1 MAIID
6 FSLNNI
12 NGSVQ
17 DDLWCTAI
25 SDNSGQTDFK
35 YVFDIFNG
43 DKQLIRVKV
52 YPNPN
57 GWGYF
62 NCGSVV
68 RNEMTYDW
76 FDPESHYGT
85 CPVYLDNPNA
95 SGQISINYQ
104 VRIGEDVSGVTT
116 LNMASG
122 ESTAYNITSPL
133 FKRNRPYY
141 NPLELNSTNSKNWK
155 FLTNRPKNAY
165 CRRYDKLLV
174 PFYSTALTMYALY
187 ISSDGNNFDS
197 ASNYAPTGNRFQQFD
212 IGPEAIQIAID
223 NVGSYDITDKDYEV
237 TFYNPF
243 GSEYSETFKVF
254 AQCTNPA
261 LPTVNLYFM
270 NQYGMFDTASFKCQ
284 NKLTFDVERKG
295 FEKSGNTYGEYSVF
309 TNDPNKTKLT
319 TYPLGTYQLPYNYN
333 ETKINFSQKINHSY
347 KLTMDFPSDEEYI
360 WLAELI
366 TSPQVYAQFDDMY
379 YPVVI
384 KNTNYEYS
392 KHQYAGLRPLEID
405 IDLCQPRFG
414 FRR

>member
-1 MAIID
+1 MSIID
-6 FSLNNI
+6 FQLNDI

-17 DDLWCTAI
+17 DDLWCAAI

-35 YVFDIFNG
+35 YVFDIYNN

-68 RNEMTYDW
+68 RNEMSYDW
-76 FDPESHYGT
+76 FDPESSNAY
-85 CPVYLDNPNA
+85 PIFLPNPNA
-95 SGQISINYQ
+95 SGQISIDYQ
-104 VRIGEDVSGVTT
+104 VRIGEDLSGVTT

-122 ESTAYNITSPL
+122 QSTVYNITSPL

-141 NPLELNSTNSKNWK
+141 NPLEFNSTNTKNWK
-155 FLTNRPKNAY
+155 YLTNRPKNSY
-165 CRRYDKLLV
+165 CRWEDKLLV
-174 PFYSTALTMYALY
+174 PFYIQNPVDLS
-187 ISSDGNNFDS
+187 ISITSNGNTFD
-197 ASNYAPTGNRFQQFD
+197 TGNVMSLPDKFYQLD
-212 IGPEAIQIAID
+212 IGPKAIQSCLD
-223 NVGSYDITDKDYEV
+223 NITTYDLKGKDYEIV
-237 TFYNPF
+237 LYDYF
-243 GSEYSETFKVF
+243 GSNNSETFKVF

-261 LPTVNLYFM
+261 YTTINLYFI

-295 FEKSGNTYGEYSVF
+295 FEKSGNIYGEYDVF
-309 TNDPNKTKLT
+309 TNDPNKTKVIST
-319 TYPLGTYQLPYNYN
+319 PLGLFSLPYNYN
-333 ETKINFSQKINHSY
+333 ETKVNFSQKINHSY

-366 TSPQVYAQFDDMY
+366 TSPQIYAQFDDMY
-379 YPVVI
+379 YPIVI

-392 KHQYAGLRPLEID
+392 KHQYAGLKPLEID
-405 IDLCQPRFG
+405 IDLCQTRTG

>member
-1 MAIID
+1 MAIV
-6 FSLNNI
+6 SLDINDI

-17 DDLWCTAI
+17 DDLWCVAL

-35 YVFDIFNG
+35 YVYDIFNA

-57 GWGYF
+57 GYGYF

-76 FDPESHYGT
+76 FNPESSHTT

-95 SGQISINYQ
+95 SGQMAITYQ
-104 VRIGEDVSGVTT
+104 VRVGEDVSGVTT

-122 ESTAYNITSPL
+122 NHTVYNITSPL

-141 NPLELNSTNSKNWK
+141 NPLQFNSTNSKDWK

-174 PFYSTALTMYALY
+174 PFYVNAASDIALY
-187 ISSDGNNFDS
+187 ISSEGNNFDS
-197 ASNYAPTGNRFQQFD
+197 ASNYAPTTDKFNQFD
-212 IGPEAIQIAID
+212 IGPEAIQIAI
-223 NVGSYDITDKDYEV
+223 NNAGSFDITDKDYEV

-261 LPTVNLYFM
+261 YPTMNLYFM

-284 NKLTFDVERKG
+284 NKLTFEAEKKG
-295 FEKSGNTYGEYSVF
+295 FEKSGNYYGEGYVG
-309 TNDPNKTKLT
+309 TNDPNKTKTVTL
-319 TYPLGTYQLPYNYN
+319 PFGSYQLPYNYN
-333 ETKINFSQKINHSY
+333 ETKINFSTKVNHSY
-347 KLTMDFPSDEEYI
+347 KLTMDFPTDEEYM
-360 WLAELI
+360 WLGELI
-366 TSPQVYAQFDDMY
+366 TSPQVYAQIDDMY
-379 YPVVI
+379 YPVII

-392 KHQYAGLRPLEID
+392 KHQYAGLKAFEID
-405 IDLCQPRFG
+405 IDLCQTRYG